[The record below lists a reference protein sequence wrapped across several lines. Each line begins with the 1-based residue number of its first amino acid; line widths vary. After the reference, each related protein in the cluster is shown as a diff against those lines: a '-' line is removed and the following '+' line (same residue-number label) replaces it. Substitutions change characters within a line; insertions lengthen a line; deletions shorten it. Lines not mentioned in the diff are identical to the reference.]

1 MLIADSLF
9 GLTVLFQNVLT
20 GSKSCQFHIS
30 SKTTQANFLNH
41 AQNIKLEQQLS
52 VSRTDKTI

>member
-1 MLIADSLF
+1 MLIADFLF

-30 SKTTQANFLNH
+30 SETTQANFLNH
-41 AQNIKLEQQLS
+41 AQNIKLEQ
-52 VSRTDKTI
+52 